1 MSKVQLKVGDVTLGG
16 PRPFLVAGPCVVED
30 PELMLRT
37 ADRLVEIGR
46 RLKIGVIYKS
56 SFMKDNRS
64 DLAFDHGPGVAQGLG
79 ILRKVKERTGLPIL
93 TDVHYPEQVAAAAE
107 VCDVL
112 QIPAYLCMQTHLVV
126 TAGKTGRVVN
136 LKHGQF
142 LAPENM
148 AKPVKK
154 LEDSGCRKIFVTERG
169 YTFGYNDLVVD
180 PRSFQ
185 HYRALGYPVVFDVG
199 HSVRRY
205 GIPSSDPRG
214 GLREFMP
221 VLARAA
227 VGAGVD
233 GLFIETHPDPARAHC
248 DAASQYPLD
257 QLEAFLTPL
266 LEIDAAV
273 RRHGAL

>member
-1 MSKVQLKVGDVTLGG
+1 MSKVQFQVGDAMVGG
-16 PRPFLVAGPCVVED
+16 PRPFLMAGPCVVED
-30 PELMLRT
+30 EGLMLRT
-37 ADRLVEIGR
+37 ADTLAELGR
-46 RLKIGVIYKS
+46 RLSLPIIYKS

-64 DLAFDHGPGVAQGLG
+64 DLAFDHGPGLHEGLA
-79 ILRKVKERTGLPIL
+79 ILRKVKERTGLPVV
-93 TDVHYPEQVAAAAE
+93 TDVHYPEQVAAAAD
-107 VCDVL
+107 VADVL
-112 QIPAYLCMQTHLVV
+112 QIPAYLCMQSHLVV
-126 TAGKTGRVVN
+126 SVAKTGRVVN

-148 AKPVKK
+148 GKPVKK
-154 LEDSGCRKIFVTERG
+154 VEDAGNRKIIVTERG
-169 YTFGYNDLVVD
+169 FTFGYNDLVVD

-185 HYRALGYPVVFDVG
+185 HFRALGYPVVFDIG

-205 GIPSSDPRG
+205 GIPSADPRG

-233 GLFIETHPDPARAHC
+233 GLFIETHPEPAKAHC

-257 QLEAFLTPL
+257 KLEAFLRPL
-266 LEIDAAV
+266 LEIDAVV
-273 RRHGAL
+273 RKHLGE

>member
-1 MSKVQLKVGDVTLGG
+1 MSRVQISLGKLSLGG
-16 PRPFLVAGPCVVED
+16 PRPFLMAGPCVVEAED
-30 PELMLRT
+30 LMLRT

-46 RLKIGVIYKS
+46 RLSLGVIYKS

-64 DLAFDHGPGVAQGLG
+64 DLAFDHGPGVHEGLA
-79 ILRKVKERTGLPIL
+79 ILRKVKERTGLPIV
-93 TDVHYPEQVAAAAE
+93 TDVHYPEQVAAAAD
-107 VCDVL
+107 VADVL
-112 QIPAYLCMQTHLVV
+112 QIPAYLCMQSHLVV
-126 TAGKTGRVVN
+126 TAARTGRIVN

-154 LEDSGCRKIFVTERG
+154 LEDSGCRKIVVTERG

-185 HYRALGYPVVFDVG
+185 HFRQLGYPVVFDVG

-221 VLARAA
+221 VLARAT

-257 QLEAFLTPL
+257 QLEAFLIPL
-266 LEIDAAV
+266 LELDAVV
-273 RRHGAL
+273 RRHVEL

>member
-1 MSKVQLKVGDVTLGG
+1 MSKVQFQVGNAMVGG
-16 PRPFLVAGPCVVED
+16 PRPFLMAGPCVVED
-30 PELMLRT
+30 EALMLRT
-37 ADRLVEIGR
+37 GEVLADLSR
-46 RLKIGVIYKS
+46 RLSLPVIYKS

-64 DLAFDHGPGVAQGLG
+64 DLAFDHGPGLDEGLG
-79 ILRKVKERTGLPIL
+79 ILRKVKERTGLPVV

-107 VCDVL
+107 VADVL
-112 QIPAYLCMQTHLVV
+112 QIPAYLCMQSHLVV
-126 TAGKTGRVVN
+126 SVAKTGRVVN

-154 LEDSGCRKIFVTERG
+154 VEDAGNKKIVVTERG
-169 YTFGYNDLVVD
+169 FTFGYNDLVVD
-180 PRSFQ
+180 PRAFQ
-185 HYRALGYPVVFDVG
+185 HFRALGYPVVFDIG

-205 GIPSSDPRG
+205 GIPSADPRG

-233 GLFIETHPDPARAHC
+233 GLFIETHPEPAKAHC

-257 QLEAFLTPL
+257 KLEAFLRPL
-266 LEIDAAV
+266 LEIDAVV
-273 RRHGAL
+273 RKHLGE

>member
-1 MSKVQLKVGDVTLGG
+1 MSKVQFQVGDATVGG
-16 PRPFLVAGPCVVED
+16 SRPFLMAGPCVVED
-30 PELMLRT
+30 EGLMLRT
-37 ADRLVEIGR
+37 ADTLADLGR
-46 RLKIGVIYKS
+46 RLSLPVIYKS

-64 DLAFDHGPGVAQGLG
+64 DLAFDHGPGLDEGLA
-79 ILRKVKERTGLPIL
+79 ILRKVKERTGLPVV
-93 TDVHYPEQVAAAAE
+93 TDVHYPEQVAAAAD
-107 VCDVL
+107 VADVL
-112 QIPAYLCMQTHLVV
+112 QIPAYLCMQSHLVV
-126 TAGKTGRVVN
+126 SVARTGRVVN

-148 AKPVKK
+148 GKPVKK
-154 LEDSGCRKIFVTERG
+154 VEDAGNKRIIVTERG
-169 YTFGYNDLVVD
+169 FTFGYNDLVVD
-180 PRSFQ
+180 PRAFQ
-185 HYRALGYPVVFDVG
+185 HFRALGYPVVFDIG

-233 GLFIETHPDPARAHC
+233 GLFIETHPDPAKAHC

-257 QLEAFLTPL
+257 RLEAFLRPL
-266 LEIDAAV
+266 LELDAVV
-273 RRHGAL
+273 RKHLGE